1 MSAFRGAVIIL
12 TVKLALADL
21 YIIEQR
27 MFGFGGAVQVLF
39 YVRACDVFIADRILI
54 HL

>member
-1 MSAFRGAVIIL
+1 MSALRGASNNIDR
-12 TVKLALADL
+12 KALADL

-27 MFGFGGAVQVLF
+27 MFGPGGAVQVLF
-39 YVRACDVFIADRILI
+39 YFRACDVFIAYRILK